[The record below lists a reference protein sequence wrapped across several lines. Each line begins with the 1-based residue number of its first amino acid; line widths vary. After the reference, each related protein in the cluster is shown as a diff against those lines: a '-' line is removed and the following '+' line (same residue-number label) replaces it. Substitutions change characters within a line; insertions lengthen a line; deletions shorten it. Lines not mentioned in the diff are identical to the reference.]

1 MTEGGAGPDILC
13 MDHYPF
19 FEYPAGSNLTS
30 SVAGYR
36 ANLQVL
42 RASSLRTGIPF
53 WCANIPK
60 SCVHELSNANIG

>member
-1 MTEGGAGPDILC
+1 

-36 ANLQVL
+36 ANLGVL
-42 RASSLRTGIPF
+42 RAAALRANIPF
-53 WCANIPK
+53 WNVRASDLQVK
-60 SCVHELSNANIG
+60 YYS